1 LSPLFFRSWE
11 WVVNLGR
18 IDLLGKDMNE
28 LWKSYVVCAEHFERH
43 YFTDEQRRK
52 LVYNAVPTI
61 FNHCS
66 HDVDVPLI
74 LEALNR

>member
-1 LSPLFFRSWE
+1 
-11 WVVNLGR
+11 
-18 IDLLGKDMNE
+18 MNE

>member
-1 LSPLFFRSWE
+1 
-11 WVVNLGR
+11 
-18 IDLLGKDMNE
+18 MNE

-43 YFTDEQRRK
+43 YFTDVQRRK

-66 HDVDVPLI
+66 HDADVPLI
-74 LEALNR
+74 LEAINR